1 MINEMDNYEENIEDI
16 EKRLD
21 EILGG
26 IGHKLKSF
34 VGGLGGN
41 KYTDSDARG
50 SDVKINKDYQ
60 GYVASSGSDSEKK
73 AVSGKPGLYK
83 VGENYA
89 KKVDDSL
96 APFLAFEVDE
106 KETELKGT
114 LVHTSNQEKAEKI
127 NSSIGWLFKGDW
139 KAETLGLTATK
150 RKARGAIKGKLV
162 TFRGEWLSGA
172 FMGVFKG
179 GAITG
184 GQMVDGYYLGSSDG
198 YKIEPWDFKSGGS
211 SIGSGFVMGLRMA
224 KENTKHKKLSI
235 IQVKKGLQIKILDN
249 NDVEHLLKI
258 DKGVDYDSLNMK
270 INGVDVSWE
279 LYNRSSG
286 DFEKSYINVGS
297 NFDIPG
303 LINIDKGVQ
312 SIEVKTS
319 DYEEKESETEKGKES
334 SSEKEEVLS
343 KLILKTKIKGF
354 GTTPKG
360 YNIDLNNDKE
370 LSEKVSKFIE
380 DIDSEKFFK
389 YINFFKRLSNEGR
402 IDGYGN
408 YPALAFIY
416 PKQKGEAFKD
426 KDAERDRVMSYFSN
440 FRQQV
445 INNITADNIS
455 QRYMDS
461 IKKEINAKPK
471 VKKAS
476 KKSAK
481 KAGTKL
487 ASPKN
492 VAKAA
497 MKESFYKSDLK
508 LSISN
513 IVKKII

>member
-1 MINEMDNYEENIEDI
+1 MENYEENIEDI

-21 EILGG
+21 EILGN
-26 IGHKLKSF
+26 IGHSLKSF
-34 VGGLGGN
+34 ASGLGGN
-41 KYTDSDARG
+41 RYTDADAKG
-50 SDVKINKDYQ
+50 SNPKTPNQKYLN
-60 GYVASSGSDSEKK
+60 YVASSGSESEKK
-73 AVSGKPGLYK
+73 AVLGKPGLYK
-83 VGENYA
+83 VGENYS
-89 KKVDDSL
+89 KKIDYEL
-96 APFLAFEVDE
+96 IPYLAFEVDE
-106 KETELKGT
+106 NETNAKGT
-114 LVHTSNQEKAEKI
+114 LVHTSNQEKAEKLHP
-127 NSSIGWLFKGDW
+127 SLSWLFKGSW
-139 KAETLGLTATK
+139 KAETLGLTKTTK
-150 RKARGAIKGKLV
+150 KARGGIKGKLV

-224 KENTKHKKLSI
+224 KENTAHKKLSI

-258 DKGVDYDSLNMK
+258 DKGIDYSSLNMK
-270 INGVDVSWE
+270 INDIDVSWE

-297 NFDIPG
+297 NFTIPG
-303 LINIDKGVQ
+303 IINIDKGVQ

-319 DYEEKESETEKGKES
+319 DYEEKKVEKGKES
-334 SSEKEEVLS
+334 SSKEEEVLS
-343 KLILKTKIKGF
+343 KLILKTKRAGF
-354 GTTPKG
+354 KTIAGG
-360 YNIDLNNDKE
+360 YKIDLNNDKE

-416 PKQKGEAFKD
+416 PKQKGESFKD

-445 INNITADNIS
+445 INNIISDNVS

-492 VAKAA
+492 VAKG
-497 MKESFYKSDLK
+497 LG
-508 LSISN
+508 
-513 IVKKII
+513 